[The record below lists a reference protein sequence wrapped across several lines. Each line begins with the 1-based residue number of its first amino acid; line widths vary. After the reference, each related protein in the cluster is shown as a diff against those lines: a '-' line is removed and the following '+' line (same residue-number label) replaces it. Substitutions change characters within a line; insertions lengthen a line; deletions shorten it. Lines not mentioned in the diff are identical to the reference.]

1 MCGEYRYESFRLVP
15 ILFYS
20 NHCKFETFNISL
32 RKIND
37 MEDRYDISVDIGDGK
52 DWWYVHG
59 LTTHEKVYELNRQ
72 MCDLGKTMNDPM
84 KPLSEEAIQEIAKAL
99 EITRNPKGIIMEK
112 KTKKMT
118 KAEAFEYL
126 KEKKVDASINEREVQ
141 LKLFSIGVVWCT
153 LDSKPTLG
161 VSYLFIDKECHMTHC
176 GSDFDYYKTHRY
188 EKISADEILSIEI
201 VDAKYELEFNYDK
214 VVDLASPLMHYLNE
228 VGFRD
233 SIRVSQFG
241 IVHEPM
247 STLIFDNG
255 IEE

>member
-1 MCGEYRYESFRLVP
+1 MVINNCYICNVIIAMLNMCGEYRYESFRLVP
-15 ILFYS
+15 ILFYP

-37 MEDRYDISVDIGDGK
+37 ME
-52 DWWYVHG
+52 
-59 LTTHEKVYELNRQ
+59 
-72 MCDLGKTMNDPM
+72 
-84 KPLSEEAIQEIAKAL
+84 
-99 EITRNPKGIIMEK
+99 EK
-112 KTKKMT
+112 KTKRMT

-176 GSDFDYYKTHRY
+176 GSDFNYYKTHRY
-188 EKISADEILSIEI
+188 EKISVDDILSIKI
-201 VDAKYELEFNYDK
+201 VEDGFNYDK
-214 VVDLASPLMHYLNE
+214 VVELAKPLMAYLNE

-241 IVHEPM
+241 VVHEPM

-255 IEE
+255 IGE